1 MLIHYWCPYLT
12 NIATIS
18 SVRRSAIYLKKF
30 DKNNEL
36 KVEIINSCGEWIDFK
51 KNEHNINVRNLLSF
65 NIFKILPK
73 IKFLSKISL
82 AVIFILSFIP
92 LLIKIRKEK
101 PNYLIVHLLTSLPI
115 MLSIFFHKKTKIIL
129 RISGLPK
136 LNYFRRTLWKLFSD
150 KIYLVTTPTNLTRDD
165 LINQKIFSSDK
176 IKVLRDPIVESK
188 KINSLK
194 KLPIQNPF
202 FKNNEYYLAIGRLTD
217 QKNLIFLV
225 NGFAKVINKLSTK
238 KLCIIGSG
246 EQKSQLIEIIKKNKL
261 EKNIILLDYQKNP
274 YNYINN
280 CKAIISTSFY
290 EDPGFVLIEAA
301 YLNKLLISSNSRNGP
316 KEMSLQKNIGFFF
329 NPKDIMDFNNKLLE
343 SEKYDN
349 SNKIIN
355 SKKYVKKFST
365 FQHYKN
371 LINLL
376 N

>member
-36 KVEIINSCGEWIDFK
+36 KVEIINSCGEWINFK

-194 KLPIQNPF
+194 KFPIQNPF
-202 FKNNEYYLAIGRLTD
+202 FKNNEYYLAIGRLTY

-246 EQKSQLIEIIKKNKL
+246 EQKNQLIEIIKKNKL

>member
-1 MLIHYWCPYLT
+1 MTY
-12 NIATIS
+12 
-18 SVRRSAIYLKKF
+18 
-30 DKNNEL
+30 
-36 KVEIINSCGEWIDFK
+36 
-51 KNEHNINVRNLLSF
+51 
-65 NIFKILPK
+65 
-73 IKFLSKISL
+73 
-82 AVIFILSFIP
+82 
-92 LLIKIRKEK
+92 
-101 PNYLIVHLLTSLPI
+101 
-115 MLSIFFHKKTKIIL
+115 
-129 RISGLPK
+129 
-136 LNYFRRTLWKLFSD
+136 
-150 KIYLVTTPTNLTRDD
+150 
-165 LINQKIFSSDK
+165 
-176 IKVLRDPIVESK
+176 
-188 KINSLK
+188 
-194 KLPIQNPF
+194 
-202 FKNNEYYLAIGRLTD
+202 

-225 NGFAKVINKLSTK
+225 NGFAKVINELSTK

-290 EDPGFVLIEAA
+290 EDPGFVLMEAA
-301 YLNKLLISSNSRNGP
+301 DLNKLLISSNSRNGP